1 MRRVLLAAGLCLG
14 LGGLLG
20 SCAYT
25 GGLFNPVQEPLTY
38 TLTLDNRACI
48 IPAQLLIDGQ
58 NVGSTDAYQRRDFPV
73 SPGPHTF
80 QIPNDLN
87 PQVYTATVTGDLT
100 WRVRACF

>member
-1 MRRVLLAAGLCLG
+1 MRRVLLLAGLG
-14 LGGLLG
+14 ALLS

-25 GGLFNPVQEPLTY
+25 GAYFKPVQEPSTY

-48 IPAQLLIDGQ
+48 LPAQLVIDGR
-58 NVGSTDAYQRRDFPV
+58 NAGSTDAYQQRDFQV
-73 SPGPHTF
+73 SPGTHTF

-87 PQVYTATVTGDLT
+87 PQIYTATVTGNLK

>member
-1 MRRVLLAAGLCLG
+1 MKRVLVAAGLCAALS
-14 LGGLLG
+14 

-25 GGLFNPVQEPLTY
+25 GAFFQPVQEPSSY

-58 NVGSTDAYQRRDFPV
+58 NVGSTDAYQQRGFPV
-73 SPGPHTF
+73 SPGTHTF

-87 PQVYTATVTGDLT
+87 PQIYTATVTGNLT
-100 WRVRACF
+100 WRVRACL

>member
-1 MRRVLLAAGLCLG
+1 MKRVLLAAGLCM
-14 LGGLLG
+14 GLLG

-25 GGLFNPVQEPLTY
+25 GAGADWGSVQPTTY

-58 NVGSTDAYQRRDFPV
+58 NVGSTDAYQQRGFSV
-73 SPGPHTF
+73 SPGTHTF

-87 PQVYTATVTGDLT
+87 PQIYTATVTSNLT
-100 WRVRACF
+100 WHVRACL